1 MTTDSVSPQPV
12 HLAALTDTA
21 LHAGLIAHSCGGDTA
36 RTSEIMQRVAVALG
50 GQRADTVV
58 SSLNLGLTVEA
69 DGERETALRKAPH
82 MGINFDALTHLEDIV
97 HALETGQLDHP
108 RFRCL
113 LHETAARPRAWPA
126 WQVAIMVGLACGGFA
141 ALFGGDVAAIG
152 LTSIASTCGIA
163 LRQWLAQRHFQPL
176 IFATAAAF
184 VATLITGLA
193 RPLTLTP
200 DAALAA
206 CVLFLIP
213 GVPLINGTADL
224 LTGNYLNGNVR
235 LTTSVVFILGIAIGM
250 SLALRIT
257 GS

>member
-1 MTTDSVSPQPV
+1 MTTDSRSTDPIG
-12 HLAALTDTA
+12 LAELTDTA

-36 RTSEIMQRVAVALG
+36 RTSEIMQRVALALG

-82 MGINFDALTHLEDIV
+82 MGVNFDALSELEHV
-97 HALETGQLDHP
+97 VCALEAGQLDHHQL
-108 RFRCL
+108 RL
-113 LHETAARPRAWPA
+113 QLHDTAARPRAWAA
-126 WQVAIMVGLACGGFA
+126 WQVALMVGLACGGFA
-141 ALFGGDVAAIG
+141 ALFGGDIAAIA
-152 LTSIASTCGIA
+152 LTTVASTCGMA

-184 VATLITGLA
+184 IATLITGLA